1 MRQARFRT
9 LRHLQDR
16 RTEENRAGRATT
28 IAAHFLK
35 YISQGRTARMR
46 ITASQKNTQQKQQT
60 TTMKTTTIFKTMA
73 VAALCLGTTVFAS
86 CSDDDD
92 DNKTATLTLSKS
104 KVEVKVGATDTLKVT
119 KGTKPYTVKSSAEK
133 VATVSVKSDSIFV
146 KGVAAG
152 SASVIVTDSAKA
164 TASLSV
170 TVKAAK

>member
-1 MRQARFRT
+1 MPHKKT
-9 LRHLQDR
+9 H
-16 RTEENRAGRATT
+16 N
-28 IAAHFLK
+28 
-35 YISQGRTARMR
+35 
-46 ITASQKNTQQKQQT
+46 KNNKR

-92 DNKTATLTLSKS
+92 NSKTSTLTLSKS

-152 SASVIVTDSAKA
+152 TATVIVTDNAKA
-164 TASLSV
+164 TASLGV